1 MEGWTDDTG
10 SDNFQSQNLAK
21 IARGGYDYHAK
32 LGRNNTDD
40 KTVLPR
46 NKEGV
51 ESRRCLALV
60 KNKRVEANSGKG
72 TESIGVVRIVQGI
85 RTSTL

>member
-51 ESRRCLALV
+51 EDAWRWSRTREL
-60 KNKRVEANSGKG
+60 KRIQGRERRVLEWSG
-72 TESIGVVRIVQGI
+72 
-85 RTSTL
+85 